1 MTMGGHGLNHI
12 LPNVIRINESNPPD
26 GKKRLSISHNQPGI
40 GFFEISV
47 ICKIRQK
54 SECVALCLHDARTL
68 AAMEAAVAVIIR
80 TQTCKTDNLILIL
93 TATAVMMMFLRFLTM
108 VIALVLTSVVA
119 MIVMDVVA

>member
-26 GKKRLSISHNQPGI
+26 GKKRLDISHNQPGI

-54 SECVALCLHDARTL
+54 SECVALCLPMVSITCSCANDDT
-68 AAMEAAVAVIIR
+68 AVII
-80 TQTCKTDNLILIL
+80 
-93 TATAVMMMFLRFLTM
+93 
-108 VIALVLTSVVA
+108 IAIN
-119 MIVMDVVA
+119 IVMCFFIF